1 MMNEQSYKVL
11 KDSTTNDIEFRAA
24 AYDYAANVYEI
35 EHNVI
40 SAPVEAEPI
49 VDHKNWLTTS
59 VAKTEVNPE
68 TSYQKD

>member
-1 MMNEQSYKVL
+1 MLNELSYKEL

-24 AYDYAANVYEI
+24 AYDYAANIYEA
-35 EHNVI
+35 ELKRI
-40 SAPVEAEPI
+40 SAHTVIAPKE
-49 VDHKNWLTTS
+49 DDKNWLTTR